1 MIGYVIFGLLFVLL
15 LVFGFLTARNWH
27 WSSIVLLVLSYI
39 AAVACAFGA
48 AKSLHLRQEALQANE
63 TAMKRR
69 ADAAAELSR
78 SRYGEPTALTYGPD
92 SLYGVEEALK
102 LKLTGRGRV
111 WMNGTVEDSN
121 GNRLYKF
128 PAARDAADP
137 NIGQLNNILLYA
149 FLDDQVGPLSYPS
162 RFLGVFRAS
171 DEKAD
176 SLLLTPELIVSPD
189 DYAAAGTWSLY
200 EKMPSDRFE
209 IFPRQKADGSGEMS
223 ITEYRTELENTW
235 MPAEALGMERA
246 SAEYERLI
254 DQFAF
259 DGRSIGEIE
268 RWVEENAGS
277 RISQRFVP
285 DPEEVLVRYKFNKP
299 SSQPYTVDGQG
310 NLETDGPYTLLGEA
324 IDPGLKLGKQVEFKA
339 DDEVLVDL
347 PNVNGYQ
354 ASEQNQIAPFSQR
367 EDVTEVDRVY
377 RRRLFDFPSLFAD
390 LRRQSADFVKRTATV
405 TLQNEVQARALA
417 DAQGQITY
425 RDEDLRKLQ
434 ADNANL
440 QKDMAEITRLLE
452 ARRVEFETM
461 KQEVADLQ
469 RRIEAQRRQRD
480 GEPVASR

>member
-27 WSSIVLLVLSYI
+27 WSSIVLLVLSYL

-48 AKSLHLRQEALQANE
+48 AKSLQLRRDAVSK
-63 TAMKRR
+63 M
-69 ADAAAELSR
+69 DAAVKQRDQLKKDFSLAR
-78 SRYGEPTALTYGPD
+78 FGEATALTYAPT

-111 WMNGTVEDSN
+111 WMNGTVEDAA

-137 NIGQLNNILLYA
+137 NIGLLNNILLYA
-149 FLDDQVGPLSYPS
+149 FLDNQVGELSYPT

-176 SLLLTPELIVSPD
+176 SLLLTPELVVSND
-189 DYAAAGTWSLY
+189 DYVAPGTWSLF

-209 IFPRQKADGSGEMS
+209 TFPRLKADGSAEMTL
-223 ITEYRTELENTW
+223 TEFRTELENTW
-235 MPAEALGMERA
+235 MPAEALGMDRA
-246 SAEYERLI
+246 SPEYERLI

-268 RWVEENAGS
+268 RWIEENAAT
-277 RISQRFVP
+277 RISQRFAP
-285 DPEEVLVRYKFNKP
+285 DPEEVLVRYKFNKR
-299 SSQPYTVDGQG
+299 SNQPYTVDGQG
-310 NLETDGPYTLLGEA
+310 NLETDGPFTLLGEA
-324 IDPGLKLGKQVEFKA
+324 IDPGLKLGKQVEFNP

-347 PNVNGYQ
+347 PNATGYQ
-354 ASEQNQIAPFSQR
+354 ASEQNVIAPFTQR

-377 RRRLFDFPSLFAD
+377 RRRLYDFPSLFAD
-390 LRRQSADFVKRTATV
+390 LRRQSVDFVKRTATV
-405 TLQNEVQARALA
+405 TLQNEVQAKALA
-417 DAQGQITY
+417 DAQGQITF
-425 RDEDLRKLQ
+425 RDDDIRKLQ
-434 ADNANL
+434 ADNSNL
-440 QKDMAEITRLLE
+440 QQDVAEITRLLD
-452 ARRVEFETM
+452 ARRLELDTM
-461 KQEVADLQ
+461 RQEIADLQ